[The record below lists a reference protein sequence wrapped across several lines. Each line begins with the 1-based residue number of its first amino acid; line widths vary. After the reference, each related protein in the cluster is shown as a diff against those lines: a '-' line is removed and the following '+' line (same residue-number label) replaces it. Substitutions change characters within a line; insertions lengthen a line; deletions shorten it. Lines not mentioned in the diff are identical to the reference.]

1 LWQQA
6 ERAAENIIVD
16 ARTLGGL
23 VVVREIVKG
32 AACTDPCW
40 KDAVVM
46 LVTGYFLRQ
55 NQLNTWISEE
65 FGNMSRVS
73 LLVKSQQPTTNSA
86 VLPIVRDVLR
96 QIERYKEWQSQAKQ
110 LSHPVTNTNAEQS
123 RFSLVSR
130 EKADVVIDTRRDSP
144 YIRWRGGAEHFLGRT
159 LRVTDKRSA
168 SGYAIIPLVEAL
180 GREVSVRELAK
191 LIEETQQE
199 LGLRAKLPSSDGE
212 DEGVEQ
218 RVKRYVSDARQVIR
232 RITGITDAEFLSYSR
247 GRYRFTI
254 PEGVSVWSN
263 AFEARIRA
271 QEGLEHLQNNRTE
284 EAIGCFEEA
293 WELCPKV
300 CAMVLAW
307 GTRNYRA
314 CEKFLEEKGYS
325 KGQITQLSKWFRV
338 VQQADETYRQGLPI
352 GVLQR
357 TQDAQPQSQ

>member
-1 LWQQA
+1 
-6 ERAAENIIVD
+6 
-16 ARTLGGL
+16 
-23 VVVREIVKG
+23 
-32 AACTDPCW
+32 
-40 KDAVVM
+40 
-46 LVTGYFLRQ
+46 
-55 NQLNTWISEE
+55 
-65 FGNMSRVS
+65 
-73 LLVKSQQPTTNSA
+73 
-86 VLPIVRDVLR
+86 
-96 QIERYKEWQSQAKQ
+96 

-144 YIRWRGGAEHFLGRT
+144 YIRWRGGEAHVLGRT

-180 GREVSVRELAK
+180 GREVNVRELAK

-271 QEGLEHLQNNRTE
+271 EEGLKHLQNNRTE

-314 CEKFLEEKGYS
+314 CEEFLEEKGYS
-325 KGQITQLSKWFRV
+325 KDQIPQLSNWFRV
-338 VQQADETYRQGLPI
+338 VQEADETYRQGLPI